1 MVLFSSGDKL
11 FHLPVQQEADLRSL
25 QKEICQ
31 LFGQPFPKMMA
42 AVRVDGERFDDF
54 GDMPFRAVQDG
65 AQVEVEF
72 EQTTDPYF
80 YDLADRT
87 QHRGTIE
94 EEILWETER
103 AEGTTLLSFK
113 DWLSERKWPFIAF
126 AEPAAAFDLT
136 TPGAVGVAFLPPWGE
151 ICRM

>member
-1 MVLFSSGDKL
+1 MVLFSSGLKL
-11 FHLPVQQEADLRSL
+11 AHLPVQPEADLRSL
-25 QKEICQ
+25 QKELCQ

-42 AVRVDGERFDDF
+42 TVRVDGERFDDF
-54 GDMPFRAVQDG
+54 GDTPFCAVQDG

-72 EQTTDPYF
+72 ERTTDPYF

-87 QHRGTIE
+87 QRCGTIE

-113 DWLSERKWPFIAF
+113 EWLGERKWPLAF
-126 AEPAAAFDLT
+126 AEPAAAFDPT
-136 TPGAVGVAFLPPWGE
+136 TPGVVDVAFLPPWGV
-151 ICRM
+151 ICRK